1 MSLKAEAWRLDPA
14 AYPIRLTIP
23 TRYGDMESNAH
34 LNNVAIAR
42 LFEETR
48 VRFHYEIRAE
58 GGDVSPGGVMIVHV
72 SIDYLGEGE
81 YPADVSSGVGVVAL
95 GRSSY
100 RLAIGL
106 FQHGRAIAL
115 AESVMVSIA
124 EDRSGGA
131 PIPDALRAL
140 LETYA
145 VKA

>member
-1 MSLKAEAWRLDPA
+1 M
-14 AYPIRLTIP
+14 
-23 TRYGDMESNAH
+23 
-34 LNNVAIAR
+34 IA
-42 LFEETR
+42 
-48 VRFHYEIRAE
+48 
-58 GGDVSPGGVMIVHV
+58 HV